1 VGEGG
6 SVPQQPPTN
15 RVDPRLNGS
24 GPTGMRIEA
33 GWRSGERSPLFER
46 LTRFAFADHEQGFL
60 HLRGLRLGS
69 ATAAYLES
77 GGHDVALVADAA
89 AYVAPLSGRLH
100 VETAQGGFAAPAGG
114 GVLLFGGA
122 DGAVI
127 RGEAG
132 AAFRALVAT
141 APRPVRGGQAAG
153 RAMAIVADDPL
164 VSGLHGFV
172 AWLLEDGARPD
183 SPVLR
188 PAALQA
194 AEAMLRDFFAEL
206 DAVETADAPD
216 GAAQRLASADR
227 VRRATELM
235 RARSDQP
242 ITVDEIAATVGLGR
256 RALQMAFRETL
267 DASPRSVL
275 TDLRLD
281 RAQARLLSPAPG
293 LTVAEAARAS
303 GFTHPGR
310 FAAAYRRRFGESPAA
325 TLRRALGD

>member
-1 VGEGG
+1 VLR
-6 SVPQQPPTN
+6 QPPTN
-15 RVDPRLNGS
+15 RVDLRLNAS
-24 GPTGMRIEA
+24 GPAGTRIEA

-77 GGHDVALVADAA
+77 GGHDVALVAAAA
-89 AYVAPLSGRLH
+89 AYVAPLSGRLR

-114 GVLLFGGA
+114 GVLLQGGA

-141 APRPVRGGQAAG
+141 APRPLHGRQAAG
-153 RAMAIVADDPL
+153 RAIAIVADDPR

-183 SPVLR
+183 SPLLR
-188 PAALQA
+188 PAALRA
-194 AEAMLRDFFAEL
+194 AEAMLCDFFAEL
-206 DAVETADAPD
+206 DAIEPAEAPAV
-216 GAAQRLASADR
+216 AAQKRARADR
-227 VRRATELM
+227 ARRALEHM

-242 ITVDEIAATVGLGR
+242 ITVDEIAAALGLGR
-256 RALQMAFRETL
+256 RALQMAFKETL
-267 DASPRSVL
+267 DASPRAVL

-281 RAQARLLSPAPG
+281 RARARLLSPAPG

-310 FAAAYRRRFGESPAA
+310 FAGAYRRRFGESPAA